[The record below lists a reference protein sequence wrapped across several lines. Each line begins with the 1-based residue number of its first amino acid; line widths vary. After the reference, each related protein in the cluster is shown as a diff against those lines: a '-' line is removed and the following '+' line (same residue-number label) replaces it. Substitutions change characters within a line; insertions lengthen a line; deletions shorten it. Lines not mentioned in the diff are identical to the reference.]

1 MVMVAMAAKS
11 VALPAVRG
19 VMSDFWRDRSS
30 SYKSD
35 FWCIMHCCS
44 TCCCT
49 CKKSVLSLISMQV
62 LLTFAALPPTCRGT
76 PVGRIS
82 SARARESI
90 VRRRAGEK
98 ETTIKWTHS
107 RHAEPPCKKCC
118 MITANRRRTR
128 RASAAR
134 SATRRKKPPP
144 RPPERWTCARLSSA
158 VAAATERLN

>member
-1 MVMVAMAAKS
+1 MTTILHITILHITMLMVMMVMVAMAAKS

-76 PVGRIS
+76 PVGRVG

-98 ETTIKWTHS
+98 ETTIKWTDS
-107 RHAEPPCKKCC
+107 RHASGVNK
-118 MITANRRRTR
+118 
-128 RASAAR
+128 S
-134 SATRRKKPPP
+134 
-144 RPPERWTCARLSSA
+144 
-158 VAAATERLN
+158 

>member
-1 MVMVAMAAKS
+1 MESA
-11 VALPAVRG
+11 ALPAVRG

-49 CKKSVLSLISMQV
+49 CKKSVLSLISMQM

-76 PVGRIS
+76 PVGRVG

-98 ETTIKWTHS
+98 ETTIKWTDS
-107 RHAEPPCKKCC
+107 RH
-118 MITANRRRTR
+118 RT
-128 RASAAR
+128 
-134 SATRRKKPPP
+134 
-144 RPPERWTCARLSSA
+144 
-158 VAAATERLN
+158 